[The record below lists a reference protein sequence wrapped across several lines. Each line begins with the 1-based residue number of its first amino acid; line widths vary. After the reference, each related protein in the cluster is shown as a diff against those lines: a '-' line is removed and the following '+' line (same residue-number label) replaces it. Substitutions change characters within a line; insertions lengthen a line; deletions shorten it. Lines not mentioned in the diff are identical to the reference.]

1 MLHRVHDGRKWII
14 CEPTTEGHVPDSGVH
29 RYDRVHGFAVTAEE
43 LEMMGRNLTI
53 AQAERRARNANKQKS
68 HMQTVMR
75 WAVFERNAG
84 RWRSMLIL
92 AKYLAQGAMQR
103 EAYEDDEEGPQEDP
117 IFKVFVFKKVTS
129 AAASG
134 LDIM

>member
-14 CEPTTEGHVPDSGVH
+14 CEPTTEGHMPDSGVH

-75 WAVFERNAG
+75 WAVFERYVLTYHPREPYADFI
-84 RWRSMLIL
+84 RKCRVLITTHVC
-92 AKYLAQGAMQR
+92 A
-103 EAYEDDEEGPQEDP
+103 GPQ
-117 IFKVFVFKKVTS
+117 
-129 AAASG
+129 
-134 LDIM
+134 L